1 MKKIYTYISM
11 LMLLLATACQQD
23 ELVSSP
29 TLQPGEYRFTATV
42 PEPIVASRALG
53 EQPQNVEEMPMRVL
67 VFDANGFYMATQ
79 VASVTAFDDAKQTGT
94 YTVNLPKSDEKTILH
109 FVLGNVALEEY
120 SPSASEVSIFSN
132 LTVEDGEDAYWQR
145 IEMND
150 GIQEGTVLPFV
161 NLIRN
166 FAKIDVKL
174 GEGDHAGFEYLGFA
188 VVNETTAGTVAPY
201 TGSRFARFEN
211 LGEGDVYTNFRNV
224 NDGYAGITVP
234 ETVDRTAP
242 VDADFT
248 TAAKYVYERNQDN
261 AESPAYVLVKARYN
275 NDVCYYKLDI
285 VKWDEDTWVTSYLN
299 LYRNFAYTISIG
311 AVNGKGYESIEEAMR
326 AVASNNISAS
336 VEVSEVNSIQDG
348 DGRELTVDNL
358 DIMLVSTKPYELGF
372 SYTVNDGDTPAN
384 DKVKVIPVNGEDEGG
399 YNHDAVQSVEITSTA
414 AEGGIITITP
424 VNPLP
429 DIMETQEFIVTTE
442 NGLSR
447 RVTVNVRKPFEFDAV
462 DCDDYVESI
471 IGSELTVV
479 VRLPENMPTSV
490 FPLTLN
496 IEPDKKSIYPD
507 VAKNRIPVVSEGNYT
522 FKYQTTVTYEEYRK
536 NHTLFFHFKT
546 NMTAS
551 ATSITVSNPYFEAT
565 AEHPNVCSFANG
577 DVVRTDFGKVT
588 LNGTEDIYKFGSYD
602 TEGQQLTLA
611 FDLPCGSAD
620 HKDASLKPIEIY
632 ADYLDLANAKT
643 TTGTFTLRGD
653 GECILYTAND
663 PTERQEITF
672 TVTRDYASET
682 VQISSF
688 DHKTATID
696 YTTPALEITVQ
707 YRYQDWWQ
715 WHTDPLPSGTE
726 VTWYKDANYS
736 EEIDTKTANQSGLI
750 TIDTF
755 VGFSEN
761 DYIYFE
767 AGISSGRFT
776 TYYRGSKTV
785 KDLVSN
791 PTITLQ
797 EAD

>member
-29 TLQPGEYRFTATV
+29 TLQPGEYRFTATI

-53 EQPQNVEEMPMRVL
+53 EQPQNVQEMPMRVL

-132 LTVEDGEDAYWQR
+132 LTVENGEDAYWQR
-145 IEMND
+145 IEMAD

-224 NDGYAGITVP
+224 NDGYAGITVSGK
-234 ETVDRTAP
+234 VDRTAP

-275 NDVCYYKLDI
+275 NEDCYYKLDI

-311 AVNGKGYESIEEAMR
+311 AVNGEGYESIEEAMR

-358 DIMLVSTKPYELGF
+358 DIMLVSTKPYKLGF
-372 SYTVNDGDTPAN
+372 SYTVDDGDTPAN

-399 YNHDAVQSVEITSTA
+399 YNHNAVQLVEITSTA

-507 VAKNRIPVVSEGNYT
+507 VAKQ
-522 FKYQTTVTYEEYRK
+522 YQ
-536 NHTLFFHFKT
+536 
-546 NMTAS
+546 
-551 ATSITVSNPYFEAT
+551 
-565 AEHPNVCSFANG
+565 
-577 DVVRTDFGKVT
+577 
-588 LNGTEDIYKFGSYD
+588 
-602 TEGQQLTLA
+602 Q
-611 FDLPCGSAD
+611 
-620 HKDASLKPIEIY
+620 
-632 ADYLDLANAKT
+632 
-643 TTGTFTLRGD
+643 
-653 GECILYTAND
+653 
-663 PTERQEITF
+663 
-672 TVTRDYASET
+672 
-682 VQISSF
+682 
-688 DHKTATID
+688 
-696 YTTPALEITVQ
+696 
-707 YRYQDWWQ
+707 
-715 WHTDPLPSGTE
+715 
-726 VTWYKDANYS
+726 
-736 EEIDTKTANQSGLI
+736 
-750 TIDTF
+750 
-755 VGFSEN
+755 
-761 DYIYFE
+761 
-767 AGISSGRFT
+767 
-776 TYYRGSKTV
+776 
-785 KDLVSN
+785 
-791 PTITLQ
+791 
-797 EAD
+797 

>member
-1 MKKIYTYISM
+1 M

-29 TLQPGEYRFTATV
+29 TLQPGEYRFTATI

-53 EQPQNVEEMPMRVL
+53 EQLQNVQEMPMRVL

-132 LTVEDGEDAYWQR
+132 LTVKDGEDAYWQR
-145 IEMND
+145 IEMD

-174 GEGDHAGFEYLGFA
+174 GEGDHTGFEYLGFA

-201 TGSRFARFEN
+201 TGSRFASFEN
-211 LGEGDVYTNFRNV
+211 LGEGDVYTNFRTA
-224 NDGYAGITVP
+224 NDGYAGITVSR
-234 ETVDRTAP
+234 TVDRTAP

-372 SYTVNDGDTPAN
+372 SYTVDDGDTPAN

-577 DVVRTDFGKVT
+577 DVVRMDFGKVT
-588 LNGTEDIYKFGSYD
+588 LNGTEDIYRFGSYD

-663 PTERQEITF
+663 PNERQEITF

-696 YTTPALEITVQ
+696 YTTPPLTITVQ
-707 YRYQDWWQ
+707 YYHRDWGWQ
-715 WHTDPLPSGTE
+715 TDPLPEGTE

-736 EEIDTKTANQSGLI
+736 EEISSMSANNDGEI

-761 DYIYFE
+761 DHIFFE
-767 AGISSGRFT
+767 AGISGYIFT

-797 EAD
+797 AVD